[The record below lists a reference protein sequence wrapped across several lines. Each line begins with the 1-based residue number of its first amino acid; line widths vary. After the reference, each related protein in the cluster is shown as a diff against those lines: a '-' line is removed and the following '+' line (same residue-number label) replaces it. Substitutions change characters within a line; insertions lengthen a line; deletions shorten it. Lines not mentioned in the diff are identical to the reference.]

1 MTVDAIDKIIT
12 QINETAQLERAS
24 FEEMKRKEIDQK
36 FEVKKWQIEAD
47 FQKEKASKL
56 EEIERSYR
64 QLRNKQKMQ
73 VKQEILNVK
82 QEVLQRLFTEATLQL
97 ENEPKEEQLALM
109 KQMIQTL
116 PINGTARL
124 IPGEKSAD
132 ILTSAVIAEWNEE
145 LPFEL
150 IREDFTEKAQAGLI
164 IDDAGIQYNFL
175 FSHLIKEIQE
185 TMSAEIAK
193 ELFD

>member
-1 MTVDAIDKIIT
+1 MDAIDKIIT

-124 IPGEKSAD
+124 IPG
-132 ILTSAVIAEWNEE
+132 
-145 LPFEL
+145 
-150 IREDFTEKAQAGLI
+150 
-164 IDDAGIQYNFL
+164 
-175 FSHLIKEIQE
+175 
-185 TMSAEIAK
+185 
-193 ELFD
+193 